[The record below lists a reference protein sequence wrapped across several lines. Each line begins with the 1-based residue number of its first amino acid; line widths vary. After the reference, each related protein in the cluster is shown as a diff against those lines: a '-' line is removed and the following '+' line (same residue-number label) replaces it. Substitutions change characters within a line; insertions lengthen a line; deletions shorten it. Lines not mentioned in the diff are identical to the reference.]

1 MSPAVIELVRKK
13 IYSDD
18 SDSLEFMDA
27 TILRIC
33 RRIYQE
39 ALPMLYGD
47 NLFIFYTPTEL
58 NLFKT
63 HGIMNNNGKW
73 NPAYS

>member
-13 IYSDD
+13 VYNDD
-18 SDSLEFMDA
+18 SESLDFMDA
-27 TILRIC
+27 TILRTC

-47 NLFIFYTPTEL
+47 NLFQFYTPAEL

-63 HGIMNNNGKW
+63 HGIIKNDGK
-73 NPAYS
+73 